1 MERMIKRL
9 CVFCGSSPYTDPKY
23 YETAEELAR
32 LLATNGIGLVYGG
45 SNIGTM
51 KVIADCMLNTGGEAI
66 GVMPQIL
73 VDKEIAHPG
82 LTELHIVDSMH
93 ARKALMAELSDGF
106 IALPGGIGTLEELF
120 EILAWALLEIHKKPC
135 GILNAHQY
143 YQKLIDFLKHAAAEH
158 FIKEEHHSILIMEED
173 PKILLEKMNGYQAP
187 NVKKW
192 MGKK

>member
-1 MERMIKRL
+1 MIKKL

-23 YETAEELAR
+23 DATAEGLAK
-32 LLATNGIGLVYGG
+32 LMVTNGIGLIYGG

-51 KVIADCMLNTGGEAI
+51 KVIADTVLAAGGEAVGI
-66 GVMPQIL
+66 MPQIL
-73 VDKEIAHPG
+73 VDKEIAHPR

-135 GILNAHQY
+135 GVLNAHQY
-143 YQKLIDFLKHAAAEH
+143 YQKLIDFLNHAAAEH

-173 PKILLEKMNGYQAP
+173 PEILLERMNGYRAP
-187 NVKKW
+187 KVRKW
-192 MGKK
+192 TGKK

>member
-1 MERMIKRL
+1 MNRI
-9 CVFCGSSPYTDPKY
+9 CVFCGSSPYSNSKY
-23 YETAEELAR
+23 FETAKDLAN
-32 LLATNGIGLVYGG
+32 LLVKHKIGLVYGG

-51 KVIADCMLNTGGEAI
+51 KVIADTVLEAGGEAVGI
-66 GVMPQIL
+66 MPQVL

-93 ARKALMAELSDGF
+93 ERKALMAELADGF

-143 YQKLIDFLKHAAAEH
+143 YDKLMDFLNHAAAEH
-158 FIKEEHHSILIMEED
+158 FIKAEHHAILIMEKAPE
-173 PKILLEKMNGYQAP
+173 ILLQKMNGYRAP
-187 NVKKW
+187 KVKKW
-192 MGKK
+192 KE

>member
-1 MERMIKRL
+1 MNKI
-9 CVFCGSSPYTDPKY
+9 CVFCGSSPYSDSKY
-23 YETAEELAR
+23 YETAKDLAR
-32 LLATNGIGLVYGG
+32 LLVKNKIGLVYGG

-51 KVIADCMLNTGGEAI
+51 KVIADTVLDAGGEVFGI
-66 GVMPQIL
+66 MPQVL

-82 LTELHIVDSMH
+82 LTELHIVQSMH

-143 YQKLIDFLKHAAAEH
+143 YDKLMDFLNHAAAEH
-158 FIKEEHHSILIMEED
+158 FIKAEHHSILIMEEASE
-173 PKILLEKMNGYQAP
+173 ILLEKMNGYTAP
-187 NVKKW
+187 KVKKW
-192 MGKK
+192 RD

>member
-1 MERMIKRL
+1 MDKI
-9 CVFCGSSPYTDPKY
+9 CVFCGSSPYSDPKY
-23 YETAEELAR
+23 HATAEELAG
-32 LLATNGIGLVYGG
+32 LLVKHQIGLVYGG

-51 KVIADCMLNTGGEAI
+51 KVIADKVLDAGGEVFGI
-66 GVMPQIL
+66 MPQVL

-82 LTELHIVDSMH
+82 LTELHIVQSMH

-143 YQKLIDFLKHAAAEH
+143 YDKLIDFLNHATAEH
-158 FIKEEHHSILIMEED
+158 FIKAEHHSILIMEKAPE
-173 PKILLEKMNGYQAP
+173 ILLERMNGYQAP
-187 NVKKW
+187 KVKKW
-192 MGKK
+192 KE

>member
-1 MERMIKRL
+1 MIKKL
-9 CVFCGSSPYTDPKY
+9 CVFCGSSPYTDPTY
-23 YETAEELAR
+23 DATAEELAK
-32 LLATNGIGLVYGG
+32 LMVTNGIGLVYGG

-51 KVIADCMLNTGGEAI
+51 KVIADTVLAAGGEAVGI
-66 GVMPQIL
+66 MPQIL

-143 YQKLIDFLKHAAAEH
+143 YQKLIDFLNHAAAEH

-173 PKILLEKMNGYQAP
+173 PEILLQRMNGYRAP
-187 NVKKW
+187 RVRKW
-192 MGKK
+192 TGKK

>member
-1 MERMIKRL
+1 MIKRV
-9 CVFCGSSPYTDPKY
+9 CVFCGSSPHTDPKY
-23 YETAEELAR
+23 FSTAEELAR
-32 LLATNGIGLVYGG
+32 LLVKNKIGLVYGG

-51 KVIADCMLNTGGEAI
+51 KVIADTMLDAGGEAVGI
-66 GVMPQIL
+66 MPRML

-93 ARKALMAELSDGF
+93 ERKALMAELADGF

-143 YQKLIDFLKHAAAEH
+143 YQKLIDFLKHATAEH
-158 FIKEEHHSILIMEED
+158 FIKDEHHSILIMEED
-173 PKILLEKMNGYQAP
+173 PEILLERMNSYQAP
-187 NVKKW
+187 KVKKW
-192 MGKK
+192 SEKK

>member
-1 MERMIKRL
+1 MDKI
-9 CVFCGSSPYTDPKY
+9 CVFCGSSPYSNSKY
-23 YETAEELAR
+23 YTTAKGLAR
-32 LLATNGIGLVYGG
+32 LLVKNKIGLVYGG

-51 KVIADCMLNTGGEAI
+51 KVIADTVLEAGGEVI
-66 GVMPQIL
+66 GIMPQVL

-82 LTELHIVDSMH
+82 LTELHIVQSMH

-143 YQKLIDFLKHAAAEH
+143 YDKLMDFLNHAAAEH
-158 FIKEEHHSILIMEED
+158 FIKAEHHSILIMEEA
-173 PKILLEKMNGYQAP
+173 PEILLMNGYTAP
-187 NVKKW
+187 KVKKW
-192 MGKK
+192 RD

>member
-1 MERMIKRL
+1 
-9 CVFCGSSPYTDPKY
+9 
-23 YETAEELAR
+23 
-32 LLATNGIGLVYGG
+32 
-45 SNIGTM
+45 M
-51 KVIADCMLNTGGEAI
+51 KVIADCMLNAGGEAI

-93 ARKALMAELSDGF
+93 ERKALMAELSDGF

-135 GILNAHQY
+135 GILNAHKY

-158 FIKEEHHSILIMEED
+158 FIKDEHHSILIMEED
-173 PKILLEKMNGYQAP
+173 PDILLERMNGHQALK
-187 NVKKW
+187 VKKW
-192 MGKK
+192 KE

>member
-1 MERMIKRL
+1 MKKL

-23 YETAEELAR
+23 HATAEELAK
-32 LLATNGIGLVYGG
+32 LMVSNGIGLVYGG

-51 KVIADCMLNTGGEAI
+51 KVIADCVLNAGGEAVGI
-66 GVMPQIL
+66 MPQIL
-73 VDKEIAHPG
+73 VDKEIAHPR

-135 GILNAHQY
+135 GVLNAHQY
-143 YQKLIDFLKHAAAEH
+143 YQKLIDFLNHAAAEH

-173 PKILLEKMNGYQAP
+173 PEILLERMNGYRAP
-187 NVKKW
+187 KVRKW
-192 MGKK
+192 TGKK

>member
-1 MERMIKRL
+1 MNKI
-9 CVFCGSSPYTDPKY
+9 CVFCGSSPYSDSKY
-23 YETAEELAR
+23 YETAKDLAR
-32 LLATNGIGLVYGG
+32 LLVKNKIGLVYGG

-51 KVIADCMLNTGGEAI
+51 KVIADTVLDAGGEVFGI
-66 GVMPQIL
+66 MPQVL

-82 LTELHIVDSMH
+82 LTELHIVQSMH

-143 YQKLIDFLKHAAAEH
+143 YDKLMDFLNHAAAEH
-158 FIKEEHHSILIMEED
+158 FIKAEHHSILIMEEA
-173 PKILLEKMNGYQAP
+173 PEILLEKMNGYTAP
-187 NVKKW
+187 KVKKW
-192 MGKK
+192 RD

>member
-1 MERMIKRL
+1 MNKI
-9 CVFCGSSPYTDPKY
+9 CVFCGSSPYSDSKY
-23 YETAEELAR
+23 YETAKDLAR
-32 LLATNGIGLVYGG
+32 LLVKNKIGLVYGG

-51 KVIADCMLNTGGEAI
+51 KVIADTVLDAGGEVFGI
-66 GVMPQIL
+66 MPQVL

-82 LTELHIVDSMH
+82 LTELHIVQSMH

-143 YQKLIDFLKHAAAEH
+143 YDKLMDFLNHAAAEH
-158 FIKEEHHSILIMEED
+158 FIKAEHHSILIMEEACHAAW
-173 PKILLEKMNGYQAP
+173 PYFIS
-187 NVKKW
+187 
-192 MGKK
+192 